1 MLSKEYLINTYINN
15 KLSSV
20 EIAEKLKCSSS
31 KVDYW
36 LAKHGIK
43 KRGIKEAVYLRLN
56 PNGDPFSYNTE
67 LINKAPFLFGLGMG
81 LYWGE
86 GTKANKSSVRLGN
99 TDPDLILYFIK
110 FLKEVFEIKESK
122 MNFGLQLFEDID
134 PKKAMSFW
142 VKKLSVKS
150 SQFYKPIVSRS
161 LSKGTYSKK
170 SKYGVLTVYVSN
182 VKLKKIFDHELEQLR
197 KKV

>member
-1 MLSKEYLINTYINN
+1 MLSKEYLINNYINN
-15 KLSSV
+15 KFSSV
-20 EIAEKLKCSSS
+20 QIAEKLKCSSS

-43 KRGIKEAVYLRLN
+43 KRGIKEAVYLKLN
-56 PNGDPFSYNTE
+56 PSGDPFSYDTK
-67 LINKAPFLFGLGMG
+67 LINRAPFLFGLGMG

-110 FLKEVFEIKESK
+110 FLKEIFEIKESK

-134 PKKAMSFW
+134 PRKAMSFW
-142 VKKLSVKS
+142 VKKLGVKS
-150 SQFYKPIVSRS
+150 SQFYKPIVSKS
-161 LSKGTYSKK
+161 LNKGTYSKK
-170 SKYGVLTVYVSN
+170 SKYGVLTIYVSN
-182 VKLKKIFDHELEQLR
+182 VKLKKIFDHELEELR